1 MEQFSWG
8 VPKTWAFIDGE
19 PYVLTEY
26 EYASEVETTP
36 TASGGSTNI
45 RSIGQSING
54 SGKLFGKKM
63 PNVFKDNDVPRPT
76 RLEIADRNQ
85 HIAFGGTM
93 FSSMQKIPGYE
104 KCVAF
109 SIEWIAEDMSHERRP
124 ENLSHSW
131 P

>member
-1 MEQFSWG
+1 MERVSWG
-8 VPKTWAFIDGE
+8 VPKAWAFIDGE

-26 EYASEVETTP
+26 GYASEIETVS
-36 TASGGSTNI
+36 TASGRTEI
-45 RSIGQSING
+45 RSIGQSIDG

-63 PNVFKDNDVPRPT
+63 PDLFKDNDIPRRT

-85 HIAFGGTM
+85 RIAFDETM
-93 FSSMQKIPGYE
+93 FSSIQKIPGYE
-104 KCVAF
+104 KCVAL
-109 SIEWIAEDMSHERRP
+109 SIEWIAKDMSHEHRP